1 MATRL
6 TLEQHTAALRHAL
19 DRMAES
25 VREAG
30 PDATVPSCPGWAVR
44 DLVAHIGM
52 VHRWAT
58 ANLVGDAEV
67 ARTPEPI
74 EVEGRTQPDPAGWL
88 RSGGAALLAA
98 IDAADDDLDALV
110 FLKNAPPPR
119 QFWARRQCHET
130 TVHGVDALGARLGR
144 LPTTEEADVPVDVAV
159 DGIDELLTG
168 FVPRRRERVR
178 SGTPYSLAVRADDA
192 GDTAAVWVLEV
203 SEDPVVTSRYSVPGA
218 PRADRLLSGPAAG
231 VYLALWNRGDDVA
244 DDTAVLAEWREQ
256 MRVAW

>member
-6 TLEQHTAALRHAL
+6 TLEQHTAALRRAL

-25 VREAG
+25 VVEAG
-30 PDATVPSCPGWAVR
+30 PEATVPSCPGWTVR

-58 ANLVGDAEV
+58 ANLVGDAEM

-74 EVEGRTQPDPAGWL
+74 EVEGRTQPDPAAWL
-88 RSGGAALLAA
+88 RSGGAALLEA

-110 FLKNAPPPR
+110 FLKDAPPPR
-119 QFWARRQCHET
+119 QFWTRRQCHET
-130 TVHGVDALGARLGR
+130 TIHGVDALGARLGR
-144 LPTTEEADVPVDVAV
+144 LPTTAEADVPLDIAV

-178 SGTPYSLAVRADDA
+178 SATPYSLGVRPDDA
-192 GDTAAVWVLEV
+192 PSTWLLEV
-203 SEDPVVTSRYSVPGA
+203 SEDPVVTSRHSGPGA
-218 PRADRLLSGPAAG
+218 PRTDRVLTGPAAG
-231 VYLALWNRGDDVA
+231 LYLALWNRGDDVV
-244 DDTAVLAEWREQ
+244 DETSVLAEWREQ